1 AAQRDDLTHMTPSSP
16 FSQFLEFGTLPN
28 RAIITHTHTC
38 RIHGEGAVSGSAE
51 QTVQGDE
58 YTRTQSDQ
66 SRGEHEHEHHHG
78 TDHRRPVRAQTRT
91 YLARGRFRAAA
102 RARAR
107 HGTDPKSTHPDST
120 PRSTSYA

>member
-1 AAQRDDLTHMTPSSP
+1 SLSLHDALPICQFLESGPGAVDARTEFPAAQLDDLTHMPPSSP

-66 SRGEHEHEHHHG
+66 SRGEHEHEHQHG
-78 TDHRRPVRAQTRT
+78 TDHRHPV
-91 YLARGRFRAAA
+91 
-102 RARAR
+102 
-107 HGTDPKSTHPDST
+107 
-120 PRSTSYA
+120 